1 MRTLGGPINGLR
13 TLGHHT
19 DDLSATNILSDSLPE
34 NAATLCKLYLNSNSL
49 WDYVRF
55 TCKYNPEYEIY
66 LSGNHIRNV
75 KAVRMFYATRVLD
88 ISHNLLE
95 TLLGS
100 DCQDISQTKI
110 LNLSNNPLKNIQRY
124 DIGVNAQLRKLILAN
139 SELPEIYVNIS
150 STFNLHLIDLRENRR
165 TRRVHVITKSI
176 CQYRFSK
183 SEINSNSNAKLRSII
198 KCLKP
203 HTIPTFHCYK
213 SNTSRALIHIPPK
226 DQ

>member
-55 TCKYNPEYEIY
+55 TCKYNPEYE
-66 LSGNHIRNV
+66 
-75 KAVRMFYATRVLD
+75 M
-88 ISHNLLE
+88 
-95 TLLGS
+95 
-100 DCQDISQTKI
+100 
-110 LNLSNNPLKNIQRY
+110 NLSNNPLKNIQRY

-176 CQYRFSK
+176 CQYRL
-183 SEINSNSNAKLRSII
+183 NLN
-198 KCLKP
+198 
-203 HTIPTFHCYK
+203 
-213 SNTSRALIHIPPK
+213 
-226 DQ
+226 